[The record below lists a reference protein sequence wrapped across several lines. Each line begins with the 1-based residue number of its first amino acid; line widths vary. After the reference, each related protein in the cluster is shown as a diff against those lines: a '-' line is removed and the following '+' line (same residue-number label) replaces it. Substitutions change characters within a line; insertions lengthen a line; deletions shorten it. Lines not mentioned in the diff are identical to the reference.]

1 MGKNVSKNVVT
12 GVIAAAAG
20 FVAGI
25 LLAPKS
31 GKETR
36 DDIKRKAGEAKDYAV
51 EQAGVVKEKAAA
63 GFAVL
68 KEGAAD
74 VVEEAAGFFNRTG
87 KRTDVIAKEL
97 TRRMHRPQ
105 GRVSAPSTTRTGRP
119 GKRGDAAGLL
129 NIPVAIV

>member
-51 EQAGVVKEKAAA
+51 EQAGVVKEKTAA

-68 KEGAAD
+68 KEGAAE
-74 VVEEAAGFFNRTG
+74 VGEEAAGFFNRTG
-87 KRTDVIAKEL
+87 KRTDVIAKDAKK
-97 TRRMHRPQ
+97 TA
-105 GRVSAPSTTRTGRP
+105 GIVAKDA
-119 GKRGDAAGLL
+119 KRIGDDIHDA
-129 NIPVAIV
+129 VK